1 MVNHP
6 SSILLLII
14 IIIIIT
20 TTTTTTTTTYDVH
33 VRWVPCHH
41 CMARPQISYGGEGLQ
56 IWRAAANIL
65 NKQSRTADE
74 RLSCSLRLG
83 VGLTTPRCK
92 NVACY
97 EMSQSVWEDNIKM
110 DLKEIEIDGANWITL
125 AQDRAGDGL

>member
-41 CMARPQISYGGEGLQ
+41 CMARPQVVDGGEGLQ
-56 IWRAAANIL
+56 IRRVAANIL
-65 NKQSRTADE
+65 NKQSQIADNGW
-74 RLSCSLRLG
+74 SSSLG
-83 VGLTTPRCK
+83 VGRGLQPLT
-92 NVACY
+92 V
-97 EMSQSVWEDNIKM
+97 
-110 DLKEIEIDGANWITL
+110 EI
-125 AQDRAGDGL
+125 